1 MMRRAL
7 CLAIVCILALA
18 VVSVSNVSAVGLNK
32 IQYTEWL
39 VSTTWTWYTP
49 EGYYDGAA
57 AGGDAIMYF
66 LTPEEGAGMAWES
79 LVNSMTGWGAG
90 LQGAMGLDGYTYNP
104 TTNLLKSTYG
114 YVEWPLGDGYS
125 YEGELIGKITFSSAK
140 AFTGKITIVEPDGY
154 KWEISLKGKKLGQ
167 YTGPPL

>member
-1 MMRRAL
+1 MRRAL
-7 CLAIVCILALA
+7 CLAVACILALV
-18 VVSVSNVSAVGLNK
+18 VVSVSNVSAVGLKK

-49 EGYYDGAA
+49 EGDYYLAA
-57 AGGDAIMYF
+57 AGGDAIMDIGA
-66 LTPEEGAGMAWES
+66 PEEGAGMAWES
-79 LVNSMTGWGAG
+79 LVNSMTGFGAG
-90 LQGAMGLDGYTYNP
+90 LQGAMGLYEYTYNA

-140 AFTGKITIVEPDGY
+140 AFTGKVTIVDLDGSRL
-154 KWEISLKGKKLGQ
+154 EISLKGKKLGQ
-167 YTGPPL
+167 WTGPF

>member
-1 MMRRAL
+1 MRRAL

-39 VSTTWTWYTP
+39 VSTTWTFYTP
-49 EGYYDGAA
+49 EGYYDGAV
-57 AGGDAIMYF
+57 AGGDAIMYIGA
-66 LTPEEGAGMAWES
+66 PEYGADMAWES

-114 YVEWPLGDGYS
+114 YVEWPLGDGLY

-140 AFTGKITIVEPDGY
+140 AFTGKVTIVEPDGSRL
-154 KWEISLKGKKLGQ
+154 EISLKGKKLGQ